1 MKKILA
7 IGLVFLLAL
16 VGCNNETQSIEN
28 QEAETQVEVSENSQT
43 LQKIKNSG
51 QLIMGT
57 NANYPPFEFHK
68 VVDGEDKILGF
79 DISIANE
86 IADEL
91 GVELVIED
99 MDFSA
104 VLQGVQSGII
114 DVGIAG
120 INNTPERLE
129 VMDFSDVYYE
139 SIYTVLVLDEDLGK
153 YNTPEKMSE
162 AGITVGVQT
171 ATVQENIANEIENIN
186 IVSLAKT
193 PDLVL
198 QLKSGL
204 IDAIL
209 TENTV
214 ADLYELENEELAS
227 DPDGDFEGESGAS
240 IAVKKGDQELL
251 EVINKVINNLK
262 EEGKIDQFYEEALM
276 EATGE

>member
-120 INNTPERLE
+120 INNTPERL
-129 VMDFSDVYYE
+129 
-139 SIYTVLVLDEDLGK
+139 
-153 YNTPEKMSE
+153 
-162 AGITVGVQT
+162 
-171 ATVQENIANEIENIN
+171 
-186 IVSLAKT
+186 
-193 PDLVL
+193 
-198 QLKSGL
+198 
-204 IDAIL
+204 
-209 TENTV
+209 
-214 ADLYELENEELAS
+214 
-227 DPDGDFEGESGAS
+227 
-240 IAVKKGDQELL
+240 
-251 EVINKVINNLK
+251 
-262 EEGKIDQFYEEALM
+262 
-276 EATGE
+276 